1 MSAVSLPPPGP
12 PAAPD
17 GFPGFSAAGPLG
29 ALLDVSL
36 AALALLR
43 PCYGPGGAEV
53 VDFAFDYLNPAGQRR
68 LGLPARPAATFL
80 DHFPAARA
88 PGAFAFCRGVWATGA
103 AGRFGGSGPGNGAE
117 PAFQATAQRHGDLL
131 AVSFAG
137 AGAGAGAGVGAADPG
152 RSAEAALRPN
162 AARFERF
169 LDQTKAAICLLRGP
183 DHRYEYVNPA
193 YQQVFPGRALLGRP
207 VADVHPRGVAQ
218 GILARLDH
226 VYQSGEPHAGAEA
239 PLTVTPPDGQP
250 PYTLYFTFSYD
261 AYQEDG
267 QTVGVSIFAQDVT
280 GAVLARRRADAL
292 QAEALAAAQRHGQE
306 RETLYQVFAQ
316 TPAAVLLLRGPAH
329 RYEYYNA
336 AYERLFPGRLPGSVA
351 DVLPAGAAA
360 RFVDLLDRVY
370 ETGELYAGTEVPL
383 AVQAPGEPPR
393 EAYYNLTC
401 QAFRED
407 GQTAGVTL
415 FAYDVTEQVLA
426 RRARDTQR
434 QELEE
439 LFMQAPVPIVV
450 GDGPDLVFQLVNPAY
465 QRVFPGRVL
474 LGRPFLEAMP
484 ELAATP
490 VPGLLHRVYATG
502 EPFVAQEMLLQMA
515 RHEGGPLEDIY
526 WNFTYQ
532 ARRNAQ
538 GAVDGVRVF
547 AHEVTEQVLARQR
560 ATEQAQ
566 QAQALAQA
574 LTVTNRQLT
583 RVNHDLDAFIYTASH
598 DLKQPIAN
606 IEALLNIL
614 RQQLPADG
622 PADALP
628 PRLLGLMQ
636 AAVERFQLTIAQL
649 TDVTKLQQAQA
660 LPAEAVDL
668 AALVEDVRLDLAP
681 VLAAA
686 GARLAVDVAACPS
699 LSFAPRNLRSIVY
712 NLLSNAVKYRH
723 PDRPPVVA
731 VRAYRTAAAA
741 VVEVQDNGLGLTEPQ
756 QAKLFGLFQRLHTHV
771 EGSGLGLYMVKKI
784 VDNAGGTVA
793 VRSEPGVGTTFAVA
807 LPDGAD

>member
-1 MSAVSLPPPGP
+1 MPAAPPPPPGP

-17 GFPGFSAAGPLG
+17 ATGALSADGPLG

-43 PCYGPGGAEV
+43 PGYGPDGGEV
-53 VDFAFDYLNPAGQRR
+53 VDFAFEYLNPAGQRL
-68 LGLPARPAATFL
+68 LGLPARPAASFL
-80 DHFPAARA
+80 DHFSAARA
-88 PGAFAFCRGVWATGA
+88 PGAFAFCRGVFATGE
-103 AGRFGGSGPGNGAE
+103 AGRFGGHGPRDGAV
-117 PAFQATAQRHGDLL
+117 PAFQAAAQRHGDLL
-131 AVSFAG
+131 AVSF
-137 AGAGAGAGVGAADPG
+137 VGADPIPD
-152 RSAEAALRPN
+152 AAPAPRARTD
-162 AARFERF
+162 AARLERF
-169 LDQTKAAICLLRGP
+169 LDQTQAAICILRGP

-193 YQQVFPGRALLGRP
+193 YQRAFPGRVLLGRSA
-207 VADVHPRGVAQ
+207 ADAHPRGVGQ
-218 GILARLDH
+218 GLLARLDR
-226 VYQSGEPHAGAEA
+226 VYRSGEPYTGIEA

-280 GAVLARRRADAL
+280 GAVLARQRHDAL
-292 QAEALAAAQRHGQE
+292 QAHALAAAQRHGQE

-336 AYERLFPGRLPGSVA
+336 AYERLFPGHLPGSVA
-351 DVLPAGAAA
+351 EALPAGAAA
-360 RFVDLLDRVY
+360 RLVALLDRVY
-370 ETGELYAGTEVPL
+370 KTGEPYAGTEVPL
-383 AVQAPGEPPR
+383 AMQAAGEPPR

-407 GQTAGVTL
+407 GQIAGVTL

-426 RRARDTQR
+426 RRARDTQQ
-434 QELEE
+434 QELEQ
-439 LFMQAPVPIVV
+439 LFMQAPIPIVV

-484 ELAATP
+484 ELAGTP
-490 VPGLLHRVYATG
+490 VPGLLHQVYATG
-502 EPFVAQEMLLQMA
+502 EPYVGQEMLMQMA

-547 AHEVTEQVLARQR
+547 AHEVTEQVLARER
-560 ATEQAQ
+560 ATDQAQ

-606 IEALLNIL
+606 IEALLDIL
-614 RQQLPADG
+614 RQQLPAG
-622 PADALP
+622 PADALL

-699 LSFAPRNLRSIVY
+699 LSFAPGNLRSIVY

-723 PDRPPVVA
+723 PARPPVVA
-731 VRAYRTAAAA
+731 LRAYRTAAAA
-741 VVEVQDNGLGLTEPQ
+741 VVEVQDNGLGLTETQ
-756 QAKLFGLFQRLHTHV
+756 QAKLFGLFKRLHTHV

-793 VRSEPGVGTTFAVA
+793 VRSEPGAGTTFTVT
-807 LPDGAD
+807 LPD